1 MRECKKALVY
11 IYWAGK
17 VGRMLAW
24 QVKRNNYCELL
35 GFIDAKVSGQI
46 LGSDVQSV
54 DSALKREFD
63 YIVIGIFF

>member
-1 MRECKKALVY
+1 
-11 IYWAGK
+11 
-17 VGRMLAW
+17 MLAW